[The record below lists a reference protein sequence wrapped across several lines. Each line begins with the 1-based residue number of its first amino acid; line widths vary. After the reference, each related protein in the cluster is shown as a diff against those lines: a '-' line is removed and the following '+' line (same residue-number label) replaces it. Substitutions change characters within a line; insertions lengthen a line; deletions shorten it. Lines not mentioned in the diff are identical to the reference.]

1 MTYVVVESCIKCK
14 YMDCVE
20 VCPVDC
26 FYEGENMLVIHP
38 DECIDCGVCEPE
50 CPVDAIKPDTE
61 PGLEKWLE
69 LNAEYSK
76 TWANITVKKE
86 PLPMPRIGRAFRTS
100 SKSSSLRT
108 REPATETPARY
119 PARDFGVVGRP
130 GPSKSVNQ
138 FAKIAG
144 LCPRNGGFAP
154 HKALILPKNVL
165 YI

>member
-50 CPVDAIKPDTE
+50 CPAEAIKPDTE

-86 PLPMPRIGRAFRTS
+86 APPDAKDWEGVAGKLKDFDP
-100 SKSSSLRT
+100 
-108 REPATETPARY
+108 EPGSG
-119 PARDFGVVGRP
+119 D
-130 GPSKSVNQ
+130 
-138 FAKIAG
+138 
-144 LCPRNGGFAP
+144 
-154 HKALILPKNVL
+154 
-165 YI
+165 